1 MGTLVASW
9 LRKVRK
15 PKRAGL
21 WIPSQ
26 RHIKFLLFRN
36 ISRAKCR
43 VVYAYHKSKVNQL
56 IE

>member
-1 MGTLVASW
+1 MGALVASW

-36 ISRAKCR
+36 ISRAKCH
-43 VVYAYHKSKVNQL
+43 VVDAYHKSKVNQL